1 MMNHSIGVL
10 RRPRR
15 ASPPA
20 ARTAAA
26 IITAALALLAT
37 ACSGSPSATGSSGSS
52 NAGGSATSQSAVGY
66 SHCMRSHGVRNFPD
80 PDSSGAIPKET
91 PQQLGVSNSQ
101 YQAATLAC
109 RRLLPNSGGPTQAEL
124 QQQMNGLRTFALCM
138 RSHGVA
144 NWPDPTLDRAGLGE
158 INFILHGTI
167 DVNSPQ
173 IISKIHACQHLIPPG
188 TRAGGTPGGV
198 PIR

>member
-10 RRPRR
+10 HRPRR

-26 IITAALALLAT
+26 IITTAALALLAT
-37 ACSGSPSATGSSGSS
+37 ACSGSPSATGSGGSS
-52 NAGGSATSQSAVGY
+52 SAGRSAVGY

-80 PDSSGAIPKET
+80 PDSSGTIPKET

-109 RRLLPNSGGPTQAEL
+109 RRLLPNSSGPNQAEL
-124 QQQMNGLRTFALCM
+124 QQQLNGLRTFALCM

-144 NWPDPTLDRAGLGE
+144 NWPDPTLDREGLGE
-158 INFILHGTI
+158 INFILHGKI